1 MRLEAR
7 RGVQFLDKILRLE
20 EVLRLLEGILRLL
33 GTPARAVQLLDKI
46 LRLGLLEPPSPTST
60 CGSDAL
66 DDLVPSLFI
75 FGLEAIFGLL
85 EAILRLLEGILRL
98 LEAIFG
104 KFCFAQKL
112 LRNAR
117 LCKIEYLIF

>member
-1 MRLEAR
+1 MVSWCL
-7 RGVQFLDKILRLE
+7 GPSCSILGQDFLFNSWTDS
-20 EVLRLLEGILRLL
+20 
-33 GTPARAVQLLDKI
+33 
-46 LRLGLLEPPSPTST
+46 LEPPSPTST

-98 LEAIFG
+98 LEGIFG